1 MKTGIGTGKLISDLS
16 DLLFFLIMLLKYIN
30 KKDKYIYNKYQIY
43 IAAPHHSSL
52 YRKDKQMSLKGKV
65 IKSRATGI
73 TGKISGYDKKN
84 LRITFTRFQDISV
97 PLLKA
102 ESVLE
107 MDDEALEELRKLVKA
122 IESDK
127 NKDPEESKV
136 MTYIDSE
143 EEEEEEEI
151 LEEPE
156 VNMTFEGEE
165 KD

>member
-43 IAAPHHSSL
+43 IAAPHHFSL

-122 IESDK
+122 IKSDK

>member
-1 MKTGIGTGKLISDLS
+1 
-16 DLLFFLIMLLKYIN
+16 
-30 KKDKYIYNKYQIY
+30 
-43 IAAPHHSSL
+43 
-52 YRKDKQMSLKGKV
+52 MSLKGKV

-97 PLLKA
+97 PLLKG

-107 MDDEALEELRKLVKA
+107 MDDEALEELRKLVK
-122 IESDK
+122 
-127 NKDPEESKV
+127 
-136 MTYIDSE
+136 TYIDSE

>member
-1 MKTGIGTGKLISDLS
+1 
-16 DLLFFLIMLLKYIN
+16 
-30 KKDKYIYNKYQIY
+30 
-43 IAAPHHSSL
+43 
-52 YRKDKQMSLKGKV
+52 MSLKGKA

-102 ESVLE
+102 EEVLE
-107 MDDEALEELRKLVKA
+107 MDDEALAELRKLVKA
-122 IESDK
+122 AKSDK
-127 NKDPEESKV
+127 NRNPDESKV
-136 MTYIDSE
+136 VTYIDSD

-156 VNMTFEGEE
+156 VNMVFEGEE
-165 KD
+165 KE

>member
-1 MKTGIGTGKLISDLS
+1 
-16 DLLFFLIMLLKYIN
+16 
-30 KKDKYIYNKYQIY
+30 
-43 IAAPHHSSL
+43 
-52 YRKDKQMSLKGKV
+52 MSLKGKV

-122 IESDK
+122 IKSDK